1 MPIRIPSTAT
11 ASLCPVGCADRKEVG
26 DDEDEVEVVKIHSR
40 LDDRLLE
47 EFVIASADAQDP
59 ADWDVVGETPAQA
72 RCQKELPLADL
83 CVLIDQGCPQISV
96 ELGGQNPVGVLRV
109 GGKEEPHRTVRQNE
123 AQKKNRRPLTPPNPN
138 AAPTKK
144 QKPRGS

>member
-26 DDEDEVEVVKIHSR
+26 DDDDDVVKIHSR

-47 EFVIASADAQDP
+47 ELVIASADAQDP

-83 CVLIDQGCPQISV
+83 CVLIDQVDPEFSV
-96 ELGGQNPVGVLRV
+96 ELGGQNPVC
-109 GGKEEPHRTVRQNE
+109 
-123 AQKKNRRPLTPPNPN
+123 A
-138 AAPTKK
+138 
-144 QKPRGS
+144 